1 MFKRKGN
8 GGLWSCR
15 TGPGS
20 PFFWYASFL
29 YFLKRVVFVKWHVS
43 FFRIYISPGPA
54 HIESVHVVSTFA
66 DVFVSLCPGTQEY
79 PASRKQKTDKLYF
92 SIIIT
97 PLGFVCQRYFFLNL
111 APIKSLF
118 YAVCWIYISCA
129 LDIYALRIGY
139 ISPVRW
145 TYISCMLGYYTL
157 HER

>member
-1 MFKRKGN
+1 MKSRAYN
-8 GGLWSCR
+8 YMR
-15 TGPGS
+15 T
-20 PFFWYASFL
+20 FFPAKTQCFL
-29 YFLKRVVFVKWHVS
+29 S
-43 FFRIYISPGPA
+43 IG
-54 HIESVHVVSTFA
+54 VHVVSVSA
-66 DVFVSLCPGTQEY
+66 DVFVSLCLDAQEY

-129 LDIYALRIGY
+129 LDIYALRVGY

-145 TYISCMLGYYTL
+145 TYISCMNGNYTL
-157 HER
+157 YASIVSISARLCCARLLAHILL

>member
-1 MFKRKGN
+1 MFWNQCAGGFIFLRGGCINRICINGVRMSKGYTV
-8 GGLWSCR
+8 GCCTFG
-15 TGPGS
+15 
-20 PFFWYASFL
+20 A
-29 YFLKRVVFVKWHVS
+29 
-43 FFRIYISPGPA
+43 YISGSCA
-54 HIESVHVVSTFA
+54 YRVCARCF
-66 DVFVSLCPGTQEY
+66 DLCRCLRLLMPRYTGIPCQQ
-79 PASRKQKTDKLYF
+79 KQKTDKLYF

-129 LDIYALRIGY
+129 LDIYALRVGY

>member
-1 MFKRKGN
+1 MFWNQCTDGFIFLRGGCINRICINGVRMSKGCTV
-8 GGLWSCR
+8 GCCTFGACMSESC
-15 TGPGS
+15 
-20 PFFWYASFL
+20 AH
-29 YFLKRVVFVKWHVS
+29 RVC
-43 FFRIYISPGPA
+43 
-54 HIESVHVVSTFA
+54 A
-66 DVFVSLCPGTQEY
+66 DTQEY

-145 TYISCMLGYYTL
+145 TYISCMLGNYTL
-157 HER
+157 YANIV

>member
-1 MFKRKGN
+1 MPWNQCTGGFIFLRGGCINRICINGVRMSKGCTV
-8 GGLWSCR
+8 GCC
-15 TGPGS
+15 TS
-20 PFFWYASFL
+20 PS
-29 YFLKRVVFVKWHVS
+29 
-43 FFRIYISPGPA
+43 PA
-54 HIESVHVVSTFA
+54 HIESVYVISVSA
-66 DVFVSLCPGTQEY
+66 DVFVSLCPDTQEY
-79 PASRKQKTDKLYF
+79 PASRKQKTNKLYF

-129 LDIYALRIGY
+129 LDIYALRVGY

>member
-1 MFKRKGN
+1 MASALARDIQSDAVPS
-8 GGLWSCR
+8 GL
-15 TGPGS
+15 
-20 PFFWYASFL
+20 
-29 YFLKRVVFVKWHVS
+29 
-43 FFRIYISPGPA
+43 ISPGPA

-129 LDIYALRIGY
+129 LDIYALRVGY

-145 TYISCMLGYYTL
+145 TYISCMNGNYTL
-157 HER
+157 YANIV